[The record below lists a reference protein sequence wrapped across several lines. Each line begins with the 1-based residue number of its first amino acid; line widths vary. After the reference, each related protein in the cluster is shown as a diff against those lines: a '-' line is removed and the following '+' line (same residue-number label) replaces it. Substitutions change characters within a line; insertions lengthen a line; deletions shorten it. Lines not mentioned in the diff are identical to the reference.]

1 MFIRRSL
8 TRTTADGTRY
18 FSFRLCHAEREGGKV
33 RQKTLLNLGAQ
44 FEIDKRY
51 WQPLCHRI
59 EALQNG
65 QFELIPV
72 GVPEA
77 VEQEAQRIADLLT
90 ARGAV
95 AVTEDRHGRPPR
107 DWQHVDIH
115 SLKVV
120 RPRMVGIEHVGLWAM
135 EELGLPELF
144 EELGMARGLR
154 HAAIGS
160 IMGRLAEP
168 ASERATKKWLEA
180 ASGLD
185 EFLGCSFGKM
195 AAMQLYRASDLLY
208 KHRETIE
215 DHLFGRALDLFDLVP
230 TVTLY
235 DLTNSFL
242 EGSGK
247 GIDKAARGHSKE
259 KRRDCPLLTLALVV
273 DGSGFV
279 RRSRIFK
286 GNVNEPSTLQE
297 MLESLGAPRGARVVM
312 DRGVATQE
320 RIDWLRQEGYRYIVV
335 SRERRKPFDEEPAEA
350 LQTSS
355 GSDVRVYREAAE
367 DEVRLYCRS
376 GDRVANEEAI
386 MKQKAERFEEALGKL
401 SEGLARPKTQKR
413 LDLIQQRIGRLKQR
427 YGGIGQ
433 HYDIKVEVDKG
444 DKEDKARSIT
454 WKRTPQAGTMLTDP
468 GVYCLR
474 SNEMDF
480 TAEELWRTYVMLT
493 DLEAVFRSLKSELG
507 LRPIYHSTG
516 RRAEGHLFITVLAYQ
531 LAQVIRKRLHK
542 KGIRSSWT
550 TLRKILRRQVRTT
563 SVFKRKDG
571 RTLHVRTSSQPDT
584 ELRAIYDALCID
596 PVPLAMHKTIK

>member
-18 FSFRLCHAEREGGKV
+18 YSFRLCHAERHGGKV
-33 RQKTLLNLGAQ
+33 RQKTLLNLGAH
-44 FEIDKRY
+44 FHIDKRY

-59 EALQNG
+59 EALQRG
-65 QFELIPV
+65 QFELIPM

-77 VEQEAQRIADLLT
+77 VEQEAQRLADLLR
-90 ARGAV
+90 ARKAV
-95 AVTEDRHGRPPR
+95 EVTEAQGGKPPR

-115 SLKVV
+115 SFKVV
-120 RPRMVGIEHVGLWAM
+120 RPRTVGVEHVGLWAM

-144 EELGMARGLR
+144 ETLGMAKGLR
-154 HAAIGS
+154 QAATGS
-160 IMGRLAEP
+160 IIGRLAEP

-185 EFLGCSFGKM
+185 EFLGCNFGKM

-208 KHRETIE
+208 KHRAAIE

-247 GIDKAARGHSKE
+247 GIDKAARGRSKE

-286 GNVNEPSTLQE
+286 GNVHEPSTLQE
-297 MLESLGAPRGARVVM
+297 MLESLAAPKGARVVM
-312 DRGVATQE
+312 DRGIATQE

-335 SRERRKPFDEEPAEA
+335 SRERRKPFDEEQAEA

-355 GSDVRVYREAAE
+355 GSEVRIYREVEE

-376 GDRVANEEAI
+376 KDRVAKEAAI
-386 MKQKAERFEEALGKL
+386 MKQKAMRFEEALGKL

-427 YGGIGQ
+427 YGGITT
-433 HYDIKVEVDKG
+433 IS
-444 DKEDKARSIT
+444 R
-454 WKRTPQAGTMLTDP
+454 WRWGT
-468 GVYCLR
+468 R
-474 SNEMDF
+474 
-480 TAEELWRTYVMLT
+480 
-493 DLEAVFRSLKSELG
+493 K
-507 LRPIYHSTG
+507 TG
-516 RRAEGHLFITVLAYQ
+516 PSPSRGRGRA
-531 LAQVIRKRLHK
+531 
-542 KGIRSSWT
+542 
-550 TLRKILRRQVRTT
+550 
-563 SVFKRKDG
+563 
-571 RTLHVRTSSQPDT
+571 P
-584 ELRAIYDALCID
+584 C
-596 PVPLAMHKTIK
+596 

>member
-8 TRTTADGTRY
+8 TRTTADGRRY
-18 FSFRLCHAEREGGKV
+18 YSFRLCQAERSGGKV
-33 RQKTLLNLGAQ
+33 RQKTLLNLGAH
-44 FEIDKRY
+44 FRIDKRY
-51 WQPLCHRI
+51 WQPLCHRV
-59 EALQNG
+59 EALLNDQL
-65 QFELIPV
+65 ELIPM
-72 GVPEA
+72 GVPATVEEEA
-77 VEQEAQRIADLLT
+77 RRIADLLS
-90 ARGAV
+90 ARKAV
-95 AVTEDRHGRPPR
+95 AVTEDKSGRPPR
-107 DWQHVDIH
+107 NWHHVDIH
-115 SLKVV
+115 SLKTV
-120 RPRMVGIEHVGLWAM
+120 RPRSVGVEHAGLWAM
-135 EELGLPELF
+135 EQLGLPELF
-144 EELGMARGLR
+144 EKLGMARGLR

-168 ASERATKKWLEA
+168 ASEHATKKWLEA

-185 EFLGCSFGKM
+185 EFLGCSFEKM
-195 AAMQLYRASDLLY
+195 AAMQLYRSSDMLY
-208 KHRETIE
+208 KHRKAIE
-215 DHLFGRALDLFDLVP
+215 DHLFARALDLFDLVP

-247 GIDKAARGHSKE
+247 GIDKAARGRSKE
-259 KRRDCPLLTLALVV
+259 KRHGCVLLTLALVV

-286 GNVNEPSTLQE
+286 GNVHEPSTLRE
-297 MLESLGAPRGARVVM
+297 MLQSLEAPRGARVVM

-320 RIDWLRQEGYRYIVV
+320 RIDWLRKEGYRYIVV
-335 SRERRKPFDEEPAEA
+335 SRERRKPFDEEQAEA
-350 LQTSS
+350 LETSS
-355 GSDVRVYREAAE
+355 GSDVRVYREATG

-376 GDRVANEEAI
+376 GDRVAKEEAI
-386 MKQKAERFEEALGKL
+386 MKQKAMRFEEALGKL

-413 LDLIQQRIGRLKQR
+413 LDLVSERIGRLKER
-427 YGGIGQ
+427 FGGIGQ
-433 HYDIKVEVDKG
+433 HYEVEVLADEEGKR
-444 DKEDKARSIT
+444 ARSIT
-454 WKRTPQAGTMLTDP
+454 WKRAPKAGTMLTDP

-531 LAQVIRKRLHK
+531 LVQVIRKRLRK

-550 TLRKILRRQVRTT
+550 TLRRILRRQVRTT

-584 ELRAIYDALCID
+584 ELRAIYDALRID
-596 PVPLAMHKTIK
+596 PVPLAMHKTII